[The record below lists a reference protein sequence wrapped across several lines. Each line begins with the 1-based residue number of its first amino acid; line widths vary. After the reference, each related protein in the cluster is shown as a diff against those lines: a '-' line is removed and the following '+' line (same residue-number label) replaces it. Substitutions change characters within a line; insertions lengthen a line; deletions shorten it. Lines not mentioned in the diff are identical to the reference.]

1 MRRELLQRLL
11 KGRDYGRILS
21 KRTNPYTFLFPFEAI
36 KTDDGRVV
44 YKCVGI
50 LDYKAICP
58 IQIVIEYKENLMSM
72 KHKGVSRLTIDTLEE
87 YCKDIT
93 NYHDSSL
100 ILISGAILVL
110 VGAETYVR
118 YSLYNQYDA
127 TFISRQTVENYQL
140 TKIGLTGKLMRET
153 AANLRDAINSHMAN
167 YNTIYAYTALEALNR
182 LR

>member
-1 MRRELLQRLL
+1 MRSELLQKLL

-21 KRTNPYTFLFPFEAI
+21 KRTNPYSFLFPFGAI
-36 KTDDGRVV
+36 NADDGRVI

-58 IQIVIEYKENLMSM
+58 IQIVIEYKENLISM
-72 KHKGVSRLTIDTLEE
+72 KHKGVSRFQIGTLEE

-93 NYHDSSL
+93 NYDDSSL
-100 ILISGAILVL
+100 ILMSGAILVL
-110 VGAETYVR
+110 VDAETYVR
-118 YSLYNQYDA
+118 YSLSNQYEA
-127 TFISRQTVENYQL
+127 TFISRQSIENCPL

-153 AANLRDAINSHMAN
+153 ATNLRDAINSHMAN
-167 YNTIYAYTALEALNR
+167 YNTIYAYITLEALNR